1 MPVPDEDDDLS
12 EEPTDEQLRWACD
25 QLSDAD
31 VAHVRA
37 KLASVPWL
45 GKPWNRRLGPKS
57 PDESVGTVGAL
68 SFFGGPLSQV

>member
-12 EEPTDEQLRWACD
+12 EGPTDAQLEWACD

-45 GKPWNRRLGPKS
+45 GKPWKRRLGPKS
-57 PDESVGTVGAL
+57 PDESVGTASAL
-68 SFFGGPLSQV
+68 SFFGGHLSQV